1 MDISTYYIIF
11 TIFTIANLSFII
23 WGVRK
28 HTIKEREKLKRL
40 GKFASGIEIR
50 WMDSFFEFVC
60 EYKGL
65 PIILIL
71 INDVLLAIILSH
83 IAHFYG
89 YVPPCY
95 P

>member
-1 MDISTYYIIF
+1 MDILTHVIIF
-11 TIFTIANLSFII
+11 VIFTIANLSFVI
-23 WGVRK
+23 WGVSK

-40 GKFASGIEIR
+40 GEFGNFIKIR
-50 WMDSFFEFVC
+50 YMDSFFEFVC

-71 INDVLLAIILSH
+71 INDVLLAIILAH

-89 YVPPCY
+89 Y
-95 P
+95 